1 LTVEDQ
7 LKNLIEWR
15 YKIYL
20 TVGNMSDIL
29 NMSFR
34 DFRGVINQMIY
45 ENRPPTQRVRKLS
58 TQQKDMIADKIASK
72 KR

>member
-1 LTVEDQ
+1 
-7 LKNLIEWR
+7 
-15 YKIYL
+15 
-20 TVGNMSDIL
+20 MSDIL

-34 DFRGVINQMIY
+34 DFKGVINQMIY

-58 TQQKDMIADKIASK
+58 TQQQKMIADKIASK

>member
-1 LTVEDQ
+1 MTVEEQ

-15 YKIYL
+15 YKVYL

-34 DFRGVINQMIY
+34 DFKGVINQMIY
-45 ENRPPTQRVRKLS
+45 ENKPQNQRMKKLS
-58 TQQKDMIADKIASK
+58 TQQKKMIADKIAQK
-72 KR
+72 G